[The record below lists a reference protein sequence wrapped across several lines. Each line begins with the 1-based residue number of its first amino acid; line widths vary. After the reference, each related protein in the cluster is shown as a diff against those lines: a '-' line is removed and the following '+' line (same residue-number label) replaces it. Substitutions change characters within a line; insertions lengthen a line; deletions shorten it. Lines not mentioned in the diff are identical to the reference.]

1 MESPH
6 RSLTYRVEHIP
17 AGTTKLELEEYF
29 HAGDRPFLCVRSLV
43 PAVYNHDLSGKL
55 IATVE
60 FRSREGGNREPR
72 LLDNDLSI
80 DKDFHGLTPLYQ
92 PKGPI
97 VAE

>member
-6 RSLTYRVEHIP
+6 RSLTFRVEHIP
-17 AGTTKLELEEYF
+17 AGTTEEELVQYF
-29 HAGDRPFLCVRSLV
+29 YPSDRPFLWVRSLV
-43 PAVYNHDLSGKL
+43 PAVDNHDLSGKL

-60 FRSREGGNREPR
+60 FQSRGGGNREPR
-72 LLDNDLSI
+72 LLSSDVSI

-97 VAE
+97 AAE